1 MQDVSEHLFYRTPLD
16 DCFYFTI
23 VAGFIVCNYILLVT
37 FKKWEVIS
45 RLKNSSIYLK
55 DFEDFDLFFFTF
67 FFVFSFSLRNACL
80 PCQLR
85 KAYAVLCCLR
95 FVGSET
101 PRQNDF
107 EQFWKFEFHLERFPR
122 NTRVIDFDGPSD
134 YLYLFKNHRQAFP
147 RPGERPSSLL
157 KDTKMWFGPNVKY
170 LLKPFFEDFCYREG
184 ISCLIYPLCRL
195 NH

>member
-55 DFEDFDLFFFTF
+55 DFEDLDLFFYFF

-85 KAYAVLCCLR
+85 KRMLYSVVSVLLARKHLGRMILNNFENLNSIWNVFQETHELLILTDPVIICIYLR
-95 FVGSET
+95 TTVRLFRDQG
-101 PRQNDF
+101 NAH
-107 EQFWKFEFHLERFPR
+107 HL
-122 NTRVIDFDGPSD
+122 
-134 YLYLFKNHRQAFP
+134 
-147 RPGERPSSLL
+147 SSKLL
-157 KDTKMWFGPNVKY
+157 KCDLVQM
-170 LLKPFFEDFCYREG
+170 
-184 ISCLIYPLCRL
+184 L
-195 NH
+195 NTFWNHFLRIFATGKASLA